1 MKTSKKQKFRTAK
14 VNTIIIIAEIANAT
28 AWLLGAWLARGGLIV
43 GAELLL
49 MMVTGLAI
57 GLVIWRWS

>member
-1 MKTSKKQKFRTAK
+1 MRTSKKQKFRTAK
-14 VNTIIIIAEIANAT
+14 VNTIITIAEIANAT

-49 MMVTGLAI
+49 MMATGLAI